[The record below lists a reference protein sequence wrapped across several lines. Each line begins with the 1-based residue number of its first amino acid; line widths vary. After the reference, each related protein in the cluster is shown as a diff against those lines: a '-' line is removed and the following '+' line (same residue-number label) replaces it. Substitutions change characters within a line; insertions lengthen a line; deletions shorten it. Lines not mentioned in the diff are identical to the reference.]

1 MSNTVQPDF
10 HKEISKREL
19 KIEHYRQKCAELQEA
34 NADLRVELTLVS
46 QERDELQRNENERT
60 ALDATF
66 ESEEASEPLAD
77 DTADVS

>member
-46 QERDELQRNENERT
+46 QERDELQRNLDERT

-66 ESEEASEPLAD
+66 EAEPLAD
-77 DTADVS
+77 DTAEVS